1 MRSSTIAGSLT
12 NVGSR
17 RLGEDSPEREARL
30 LSQVSPLLGAS
41 DEDAIPRLGFLIQPL
56 LEEQERGGDRDEA
69 SPASPASR
77 GDEAAR
83 PPAQKLAQAAP
94 AQAGPAQA
102 GPAQPGPARAT
113 PSRPAKPPRDPAEPI
128 GLIAIDVDGTLLR
141 SDKRLPKRVA
151 HAIQK
156 AVAAGVRVVL
166 ASARP
171 PRSVRAIYEYLGLH
185 TPTIHYNGA
194 LIQDIRAGVTLFHQP
209 LPAHLVR
216 QIIAMAR
223 RIDPRVIVSIESLDR
238 WYTDRPDHSLQTA
251 TSRRFD
257 PDHVGP
263 FPGFLHQPVTKLMLL
278 APPQRMERIGMG
290 VSRRFGDHVT
300 IAVSD
305 RDLLQIIHPSVDKS
319 AALAQ
324 VAQRMGVPQAQV
336 MAIGDAPND
345 IGMLRWAG
353 LGVAV
358 ENAWDRVR
366 DAADVIVP
374 SNDHNGVAIAIEQFA
389 LRTPPAIPVAVLLD
403 SLASATPKPA

>member
-1 MRSSTIAGSLT
+1 MGIQTDRPDRVRSSAIAGSMT

-17 RLGEDSPEREARL
+17 RLGDDSPEREARL

-41 DEDAIPRLGFLIQPL
+41 EDEAIPRLGFLIRPL
-56 LEEQERGGDRDEA
+56 LEEQEGVADRDEA
-69 SPASPASR
+69 SPASPASL
-77 GDEAAR
+77 GDEAAK
-83 PPAQKLAQAAP
+83 PAGLAASP
-94 AQAGPAQA
+94 AQASPAK
-102 GPAQPGPARAT
+102 PPR
-113 PSRPAKPPRDPAEPI
+113 PSKPPRDPAEPI

-141 SDKRLPKRVA
+141 TDKRLPKRVA

-156 AVAAGVRVVL
+156 AAAAGVRVVL

-171 PRSVRAIYEYLGLH
+171 PRSVRAIYEYLGLD

-194 LIQDIRAGVTLFHQP
+194 LIRDIRAGLTLFHQP

-223 RIDPRVIVSIESLDR
+223 RIDPRVIVSIESLDH

-278 APPQRMERIGMG
+278 APAQRMERIGMG

-319 AALAQ
+319 AALALI
-324 VAQRMGVPQAQV
+324 AQRMGVPPTQV

-374 SNDHNGVAIAIEQFA
+374 SNDHNGVAVAIEQFA
-389 LRTPPAIPVAVLLD
+389 LRTPPATPVAVLLG
-403 SLASATPKPA
+403 SLAPAAPEPA